1 MKNFTVRA
9 VKRLIYSFLLI
20 SVIAGLPS
28 TGVAAIASES
38 DGEGGGTDFILHH
51 IKDSYYWHFFDI
63 GEHPVS
69 LSLPVILWTDNGLV
83 TFSSYKFH
91 HDDEGKEVVEAG
103 GLKFVK
109 YHEKVYQAADAPNEN
124 GSFIEKDEKGKI
136 ENAKPFSMS
145 ITKNVA
151 MLFLTLAVVL
161 FIMLNVASN
170 YKKNPNSAPK
180 GMASV
185 FEPIIIYVR
194 DEIAKPNIGP
204 KYKRFMPYLLT
215 LFFFIWIGN
224 LLGLLPG
231 AANLT
236 GNIAITMCLALFT
249 FVATNLNGNKE
260 YWKHIFATPGVP
272 LPLLP
277 ILVPVEIIGIFTK
290 PFSLMVRLFVAITAG
305 HIVILSLIGLA
316 FIFSSYAVGI
326 GSTIMV
332 IFINII
338 ELLVAT
344 IQAYVFTLF
353 SSMYIGAAVAEHHHE
368 EHH

>member
-1 MKNFTVRA
+1 MKNFKVSA
-9 VKRLIYSFLLI
+9 LKRLIYSFLLI
-20 SVIAGLPS
+20 SVFAGLPN
-28 TGVAAIASES
+28 TGVAAVASEPE
-38 DGEGGGTDFILHH
+38 GEGGSTDFILHH
-51 IKDSYYWHFFDI
+51 IKDSFDWHFFDI
-63 GEHPVS
+63 GDHPVS
-69 LSLPVILWTDNGLV
+69 ISLPVILWTDNGLV
-83 TFSSYKFH
+83 TFSSSEFH
-91 HDDEGKEVVEAG
+91 HDDEGKHVVNAG
-103 GLKFVK
+103 GLTFVK
-109 YHEKVYQAADAPNEN
+109 YHEKVYQASSQPNEN
-124 GSFIEKDEKGKI
+124 GSYIMKDEKGAI
-136 ENAKPFSMS
+136 ENAKPFSLS

-151 MLFLTLAVVL
+151 MLFLTIAVVL

-170 YKKNPNSAPK
+170 YKKNPKSAPK
-180 GMASV
+180 GLASV
-185 FEPIIIYVR
+185 FEPIILYVR

-249 FVATNLNGNKE
+249 FIATNLNGNKE